1 MRHVE
6 TSGVLDFKKFRKL
19 SKRFNLIPVCCEV
32 LADLETPVTAFL
44 KTAARLAHSF
54 LLESV
59 EYGEKLG
66 RYSFIGLEPKAIVVS
81 RGGNLYLKEKGT
93 SKHIGKASGLMD
105 ELKKRLCNYHIAFP
119 NGLPGFSGGWV
130 GYIGYEN
137 VKYFEDVR
145 LRSKKR
151 LALPDAVFFLIDRFI
166 MFDHIKRTLKIV
178 VLVDTKGN
186 LKKNYNG
193 GVRAIDKILNQLLKA
208 IPHSKL
214 HAEIKGSPKLTSNI
228 SRKDFEAKVR
238 RIKSYIRAGDIVQ
251 AVPSQRFSICTVK
264 NDFPIYRVLRSIN
277 PSPYMFYFA
286 HGKLRLIGSSPE
298 LLVKKT
304 GQKAEV
310 RPIAGTRHRGLT
322 EEEDQKL
329 ENELRRSKKEMAE
342 HLMLVD
348 LGRNDLGRVCDFK
361 TVSVPEFARVER
373 YSHVMHLVS
382 DVVGKLKKGK
392 DAFELLK
399 ATFPA
404 GTVTGAPKIRAMEI
418 IDELEPEERGPYAG
432 SLGYFSFS
440 GNMDMCITL
449 RTIVINNGKVFVQAG
464 AGIVNDS
471 DPAFEYRE
479 TLQKAQAL
487 LEAVKKSVTTQ

>member
-6 TSGVLDFKKFRKL
+6 TSSVLDFKSFRKL
-19 SKRFNLIPVCCEV
+19 SRKFNLIPICREI

-44 KTAARLAHSF
+44 KTGARLAHSF

-66 RYSFIGLEPKAIVVS
+66 RYSFIGLEPRIIVES
-81 RGGNLYLKEKGT
+81 REGKLYLKERGA
-93 SKHIGKASGLMD
+93 SKYIGKASALTD
-105 ELKKRLCNYHIAFP
+105 ELKKRLHSYRIASP
-119 NGLPGFSGGWV
+119 NGLPSFSGGWV

-151 LALPDAVFFLIDRFI
+151 LALPDAVFFLADRFI
-166 MFDHIKRTLKIV
+166 MFDHVKRTLKIV
-178 VLVDTKGN
+178 VLADTKGN
-186 LKKNYNG
+186 LKKNYNDG
-193 GVRAIDKILNQLLKA
+193 IRAIDKILGQLLKST
-208 IPHSKL
+208 PYSKL
-214 HAEIKGSPKLTSNI
+214 RAEIKGTPKLVSNI
-228 SRKDFEAKVR
+228 SRESFEAKVR
-238 RIKSYIRAGDIVQ
+238 RIKSYIRAGDVVQ
-251 AVPSQRFSICTVK
+251 AVPSQRFSIGTVK

-286 HGKLRLIGSSPE
+286 HGKLRLVGSSPE

-322 EEEDQKL
+322 EEEDQRL

-361 TVSVPEFARVER
+361 SVSVPEFARVER

-382 DVVGKLKKGK
+382 DVIGKLKKGK
-392 DAFELLK
+392 DAFDLLK
-399 ATFPA
+399 AAFPA

-440 GNMDMCITL
+440 GDMDMCITI
-449 RTIVINNGKVFVQAG
+449 RTIVINDGKVFVQAG

-471 DPAFEYRE
+471 DPAFEYKE
-479 TLQKAQAL
+479 TLHKARAL
-487 LEAVKKSVTTQ
+487 LEAVEKSAAIQ